1 MALAYLKK
9 VMIIKELEKQLRKK
23 KGKEEN
29 KNEQGD

>member
-1 MALAYLKK
+1 MALAYLRK
-9 VMIIKELEKQLRKK
+9 VMIIKELEKRLRKK